1 MEMFSQAVSWQNFA
15 DTISTEAEIREAELL
30 SLKET
35 TEAKILLESWNNRPQ
50 TTGPR
55 GGTKSDFTATIAKA
69 ARDSDTEVVSINE
82 LYLKAKAS
90 RKRAQTVRDNSER
103 IAQLISR
110 EISRR
115 VGREY
120 TERKQARYLT

>member
-1 MEMFSQAVSWQNFA
+1 MEMFSHAVSWQNFA
-15 DTISTEAEIREAELL
+15 DTIATESEIREAELL
-30 SLKET
+30 SHKET
-35 TEAKILLESWNNRPQ
+35 LEAKILLDSWNNRPQ
-50 TTGPR
+50 ITGPK
-55 GGTKSDFTATIAKA
+55 GGIRSDFTATIAKA

-103 IAQLISR
+103 VAQLISR

-115 VGREY
+115 IGREY
-120 TERKQARYLT
+120 TERKQARYST